1 MTETFAEALGRL
13 RDIARG
19 QAVGY
24 RRLLA
29 ATTEGNE
36 ALRTN
41 DVARFERTLA
51 EQATTLHELKALERE
66 RALCVK
72 EVGAMPAQD
81 ELTRELRDLAQRVS
95 SENRVRRFVT
105 SRREALTETRLGFRR
120 RLGILPDDPPGS
132 VNAKA

>member
-1 MTETFAEALGRL
+1 MTETFAQALDRL

-41 DVARFERTLA
+41 DALRFERILA
-51 EQATTLHELKALERE
+51 EQAATLQELRALERE
-66 RALCVK
+66 RAHCLK
-72 EVGAMPAQD
+72 EVGAIPAED
-81 ELTRELRDLAQRVS
+81 ELTRELRDLAQRMS
-95 SENRVRRFVT
+95 RENRVQRFVT
-105 SRREALTETRLGFRR
+105 SRRDGLTETRLGFRR
-120 RLGILPDDPPGS
+120 RLGILPGDPPGS
-132 VNAKA
+132 VNEKA